1 MGTLGLT
8 ELLIVLAVLVLII
21 LLIVFL
27 VSRRSRA
34 RRNEERRER
43 TRHEFGG
50 EYERTARERGSEEE
64 AESEL
69 RRRRGRVERQV
80 TPLSGEDRRRYEER
94 MKEVEHVFVDNP
106 ERAVE
111 MADRTVTDLLEDRN
125 FVADL
130 AQSDEETERALAVM
144 HPEVADDYR
153 EARRVRAAVVSRA
166 SRGGGRNEE
175 DDRDETEELRQTLRR
190 YRAVYEKL
198 VQG

>member
-1 MGTLGLT
+1 MGSIGPV
-8 ELLIVLAVLVLII
+8 ELLVGLVLLVLII

-43 TRHEFGG
+43 TRHEFGA
-50 EYERTARERGSEEE
+50 EYERTAQERGSEEE
-64 AESEL
+64 AETEL

-80 TPLSGEDRRRYEER
+80 TPLPGEDRRRYEER
-94 MKEVEHVFVDNP
+94 MKEVERVFVDNP

-125 FVADL
+125 FVADP

-166 SRGGGRNEE
+166 SRGDNEGQGRE
-175 DDRDETEELRQTLRR
+175 ETEELRQTLRR
-190 YRAVYEKL
+190 YRAVYDKL

>member
-1 MGTLGLT
+1 VVGSIGPV
-8 ELLIVLAVLVLII
+8 ELLVGLVVLVLIA

-34 RRNEERRER
+34 RRNEERRGR
-43 TRHEFGG
+43 TRQEFGA

-80 TPLSGEDRRRYEER
+80 TPLPGEDRRRYEER
-94 MKEVEHVFVDNP
+94 MKEV

-125 FVADL
+125 FVADP

-144 HPEVADDYR
+144 YPEVADDYR

-166 SRGGGRNEE
+166 SRGDGDQGQ
-175 DDRDETEELRQTLRR
+175 DGDETENLRQTLRR
-190 YRAVYEKL
+190 YRAVYDKL
-198 VQG
+198 AQG